1 MTTTIDKQKNEIERL
16 QGEMGK
22 MTENTKVL
30 EEAVL
35 DLRCRSMKYN
45 LVFTGLGGEDREE
58 DTERKLREFIFHE
71 LEIKD
76 HIEFVNVHRFG
87 RYVRDKCRPIVAR
100 FVYNNERDAVLA
112 STYKLKGKPF
122 GVHEQFPKE
131 VEDRRRQL
139 YPIVKNLKKSG
150 SSKVKLIRDK
160 LFVNGKPYNP
170 NPTRMECD
178 TASSVADQ
186 QTRY

>member
-1 MTTTIDKQKNEIERL
+1 MTTTIDRQKNEIEKL
-16 QGEMGK
+16 QSELGK

-58 DTERKLREFIFHE
+58 NTERKLREFIFHE

-87 RYVRDKCRPIVAR
+87 RYVRDKCRPIGITM
-100 FVYNNERDAVLA
+100 NG
-112 STYKLKGKPF
+112 T
-122 GVHEQFPKE
+122 
-131 VEDRRRQL
+131 
-139 YPIVKNLKKSG
+139 
-150 SSKVKLIRDK
+150 
-160 LFVNGKPYNP
+160 LF
-170 NPTRMECD
+170 
-178 TASSVADQ
+178 
-186 QTRY
+186 